1 MKTSWK
7 IPLLFLCLTAG
18 NACRQNEGKKFS
30 QPADSALALDSTILG
45 VSIVIQDLNV
55 PWEICWG
62 PDGRIWFTEQSGSVS
77 AVQPETGERKVMLVI
92 PDVYRKRSLGLLGMA
107 MHPTEPYVFVD
118 YTHINDDSSIVS
130 RLVRYTRT
138 ADTLKDPLL
147 LLEYPGNTGHN
158 GSRVTIA
165 PDGKVILATGDAARY
180 PNAPDTASLNGK
192 ILRMN
197 TDGSVPA
204 DNPYPGKL
212 MWSRGHRNIQGLAY
226 TSNGSFFASEHGDA
240 TDDELNLIRP
250 KGYYAWPHIEGYADR
265 PKEKA
270 YADTFAFTPPVF
282 SWTPTIAP
290 AGIEYYASG
299 NIPEWKNTILMGT
312 LKNASLRVIRLNER
326 QDSVLGETVYLT
338 GIFGRLRD
346 LCVSPSGDVYLA
358 TSNRDWNPG
367 NGFPKAH
374 DDRIIRLSPIP
385 SAGNLT
391 ILPTSANLNTASL
404 AKGAMLYASHCE
416 SCHKPDGR
424 GIKKS
429 FPALDRNKTVT
440 GDAETLVRLVLKGSK
455 NDADEQMPGFAFM
468 PDEDLA
474 AVTSYIR
481 RAWRNQA
488 DSIPAP
494 VIRKIRM
501 QEGL

>member
-1 MKTSWK
+1 MKTSWNV
-7 IPLLFLCLTAG
+7 PLLFLCAVAG
-18 NACRQNEGKKFS
+18 SACRQETRKPFS
-30 QPADSALALDSTILG
+30 QPVENALVLDSTILG
-45 VSIVIQDLNV
+45 VSTVIQDLNV

-62 PDGRIWFTEQSGSVS
+62 PDGRIWFTEQSGSIS
-77 AVQPETGERKVMLVI
+77 AVIPETGERKVMLVI
-92 PDVYRKRSLGLLGMA
+92 PEVYRQRSLGMLGMA
-107 MHPTEPYVFVD
+107 LHPTEPYVFVD
-118 YTHINDDSSIVS
+118 YTHLKKDSSIVS

-147 LLEYPGNTGHN
+147 LLEFPGNTGHN

-165 PDGKVILATGDAARY
+165 PDGKVMLATGDAARY

-197 TDGSVPA
+197 TDGSVPT

-212 MWSRGHRNIQGLAY
+212 MWSRGHRNIQGLAF
-226 TSNGSFFASEHGDA
+226 TSRGSFFASEHGDA
-240 TDDELNLIRP
+240 TDDELNLIQQ

-270 YADTFAFTPPVF
+270 YADTFAFIPPVF

-290 AGIEYYASG
+290 AGIDHYMSG
-299 NIPEWKNTILMGT
+299 EIPEWKNTILMGT

-367 NGFPKAH
+367 KGFPKEH
-374 DDRIIRLSPIP
+374 DDRIIRLSPIV
-385 SAGNLT
+385 SAGNLKV
-391 ILPTSANLNTASL
+391 LPKSANLNTASL
-404 AKGAMLYASHCE
+404 AKGAVLYASYCE
-416 SCHKPDGR
+416 ACHKPDGR
-424 GIKKS
+424 GIKKT
-429 FPALDRNKTVT
+429 FPALDRSKVVT
-440 GDAETLVRLVLKGSK
+440 GDATALVALVLKGSK
-455 NDADEQMPGFAFM
+455 KNTGEQMPGFAFM

-474 AVTSYIR
+474 AITSYIR
-481 RAWRNQA
+481 GAWRNQA
-488 DSIPAP
+488 DSIAAAD
-494 VIRKIRM
+494 IRKIRER
-501 QEGL
+501 EGL